1 VINRLRRICFSKCSF
16 SRMRRVSERAL
27 DAVLLPD
34 EDAIDFWESICSE
47 KPTEETIVTYYLRT
61 GTLVKYLF
69 S

>member
-1 VINRLRRICFSKCSF
+1 
-16 SRMRRVSERAL
+16 MSERAL

-61 GTLVKYLF
+61 GTLVKYLI